1 MQDAESNGY
10 SQLKQGIYLT
20 WLKCDVPCQ
29 KIPADFNR
37 SEDNM
42 LFSEQFYQTE
52 KTGYLNEEFRLF
64 HIKDQTQKEFTY
76 HYHDFHKVV
85 IFISGKA
92 AYHIEGKTYQL
103 NPWDILLVN
112 RHAIHRPEID
122 PSVPYERFILWIQ
135 NDIPWQ
141 ELLKCFQKANDRSY
155 NLVRLNP
162 IFQEKMKDI
171 LSELESSA
179 QSDGY
184 GKDLLIQSLFL
195 QFMVYLNR
203 IFLKKQY
210 IFDKKS
216 YTFDS
221 QIASI
226 LQYINHNLKEDL
238 SVETLATRYYVSKY
252 HLMRKFKEE
261 TGYTLH
267 NYIVNKRL
275 LMARTLISEGMP
287 VTKVAKESGF
297 TEYSTFS
304 RAYRKQFKAAPS
316 EETKHQSECS
326 YPFE

>member
-1 MQDAESNGY
+1 
-10 SQLKQGIYLT
+10 
-20 WLKCDVPCQ
+20 
-29 KIPADFNR
+29 
-37 SEDNM
+37 M
-42 LFSEQFYQTE
+42 LLSEQFYQTE
-52 KTGYLNEEFRLF
+52 KTGYLNEQFRLF
-64 HIKDQTQKEFTY
+64 HIKDQTSKEFAY

-92 AYHIEGKTYQL
+92 AYHIEGKAYQL
-103 NPWDILLVN
+103 KPWDILLVN

-122 PSVPYERFILWIQ
+122 SSVPYERFILWIQ

-155 NLVRLNP
+155 NLVRLNSAL
-162 IFQEKMKDI
+162 QEKMKDI
-171 LSELESSA
+171 LFELENSA
-179 QSDGY
+179 KSDEY
-184 GKDLLIQSLFL
+184 GREILTQSLFL

-203 IFLKKQY
+203 IFLEKQY

-221 QIASI
+221 QIANI

-238 SVETLATRYYVSKY
+238 SVETLAAKYYVSKY

-287 VTKVAKESGF
+287 VLKAAQESGF
-297 TEYSTFS
+297 AEYSTFS
-304 RAYRKQFKAAPS
+304 RAYRRQFKTSPS
-316 EETKHQSECS
+316 EKVSH
-326 YPFE
+326 

>member
-1 MQDAESNGY
+1 
-10 SQLKQGIYLT
+10 
-20 WLKCDVPCQ
+20 
-29 KIPADFNR
+29 
-37 SEDNM
+37 M
-42 LFSEQFYQTE
+42 LLSEQFYQTE
-52 KTGYLNEEFRLF
+52 KTGYLNEQFRLF
-64 HIKDQTQKEFTY
+64 HLKDQTRKEFSY

-92 AYHIEGKTYQL
+92 AYHIEGKAYQL
-103 NPWDILLVN
+103 KPWDILLVN

-122 PSVPYERFILWIQ
+122 SSVPYERFILWIQ

-155 NLVRLNP
+155 NLVRLNSAL
-162 IFQEKMKDI
+162 QEKMKDI
-171 LSELESSA
+171 LFELENSA
-179 QSDGY
+179 KSDEY
-184 GKDLLIQSLFL
+184 GREILTQSLFL

-203 IFLKKQY
+203 IFLEKQY

-238 SVETLATRYYVSKY
+238 SVETLSARYYVSKY
-252 HLMRKFKEE
+252 HLMRKFKQE

-275 LMARTLISEGMP
+275 LMARTLISNGMP
-287 VTKVAKESGF
+287 VTKAAQESGF
-297 TEYSTFS
+297 AEYSTFS
-304 RAYRKQFKAAPS
+304 RAYRKQFKTTPS
-316 EETKHQSECS
+316 EELPHYSNPLK
-326 YPFE
+326 

>member
-1 MQDAESNGY
+1 
-10 SQLKQGIYLT
+10 
-20 WLKCDVPCQ
+20 
-29 KIPADFNR
+29 
-37 SEDNM
+37 M
-42 LFSEQFYQTE
+42 LLSEQFYQTE
-52 KTGYLNEEFRLF
+52 KTGYLNEQFRLF
-64 HIKDQTQKEFTY
+64 HLKDQTRKEFSY

-92 AYHIEGKTYQL
+92 AYHIEGKAYQL
-103 NPWDILLVN
+103 KPCDILLVN

-122 PSVPYERFILWIQ
+122 SSVPYERFILWIQ

-155 NLVRLNP
+155 NLVRLNSAL
-162 IFQEKMKDI
+162 QEKMKDI
-171 LSELESSA
+171 LFELENSA
-179 QSDGY
+179 KSDEY
-184 GKDLLIQSLFL
+184 GKEILTQSLFL

-203 IFLKKQY
+203 IFLEKQY

-238 SVETLATRYYVSKY
+238 SVETLSARYYVSKY
-252 HLMRKFKEE
+252 HLMRKFKQE

-275 LMARTLISEGMP
+275 LMARTLISNGMP
-287 VTKVAKESGF
+287 VTKAAQESGF
-297 TEYSTFS
+297 AEYSTFS
-304 RAYRKQFKAAPS
+304 RAYRKQFKTNPS
-316 EETKHQSECS
+316 EELPHYGNPLK
-326 YPFE
+326 